1 MKSNLELFEI
11 WFIIIYEA
19 RKSKSKQNLSI
30 HNDSEYVQQQKS
42 EKNLIKKSS
51 TRIGN
56 KFSMEEEGRDRY

>member
-42 EKNLIKKSS
+42 EKNLIKK
-51 TRIGN
+51 
-56 KFSMEEEGRDRY
+56 KFN